1 MTKDKSI
8 DNELIDNLLKNY
20 KKPEDL
26 IGENG
31 LLKQLTKQLLERAMA
46 AEMTEHVG
54 YDKHD
59 AAGNNS
65 GNSRNGKSAK
75 TIKGTFGELAL
86 ETPRDRNGTF
96 EPQII
101 EKHQTRFTGFDK
113 NILSLYSRGLST
125 REIQQHLEE
134 IYGVEVT
141 AGLISSVTD
150 EVLDEVK
157 TWQNRQLDAVYPI
170 MYLDAIQFKVRD
182 NGHVRNKAIYL
193 AIGVTIEGYKE
204 VLGLWIAQTEGAKFW
219 LQVVTELKNRGVTDI
234 FIACVDGLKGFPEAI
249 ESVFPQT
256 EVQLCIVH
264 LVRHSLNY
272 VGWKQ
277 RKEVARELKLIYTA
291 ATDTEAEQRLA
302 KLSGTRRPV
311 FIGADKSLHFL
322 PFATLIS
329 PASGKYLIED
339 FFIGMVPSASV
350 LIRSSEYAKEKTGTR
365 DETVLSIGNPNFDRN
380 AFPGLPALPGAGRE
394 ARSVGAVY
402 RQRTVLVGP
411 EASPVRV
418 ASELKNAD
426 VIHIATHAVAHAR
439 SPMLTKLLLAGGR
452 QDGVKGHHADNGFLQ
467 ASQIYQLKLPR
478 ARLVVLSA
486 CQTGIE
492 RAYRGEGAIGLAR
505 PFLVAGV
512 PIVVASLWPVDSE
525 ATAELMI
532 RFHEH
537 RTRGHKTTIE
547 ALRQAQLDMIYN
559 PPPGS
564 QGTFGW
570 AAFVAIGG
578 YAEF

>member
-26 IGENG
+26 VGENG

-141 AGLISSVTD
+141 ASLISSVTD

-157 TWQNRQLDAVYPI
+157 TWQNRQLDEVYPI

-182 NGHVRNKAIYL
+182 SGHVKNKAIYL
-193 AIGVTIEGYKE
+193 AIGVTIEGFKE

-219 LQVVTELKNRGVTDI
+219 LQVVTELKNRGVIDI

-249 ESVFPQT
+249 ESVYPQT

-277 RKEVARELKLIYTA
+277 RKEVAADLKLIYTA
-291 ATDTEAEQRLA
+291 ATDLEAEQRLA
-302 KLSGTRRPV
+302 EFSLKWNEKFPMIAKSWRGNWTRVIPFFAHPPEIRKV
-311 FIGADKSLHFL
+311 IYTTNAIESVNMSLRKMIKNRGSF
-322 PFATLIS
+322 
-329 PASGKYLIED
+329 
-339 FFIGMVPSASV
+339 PS
-350 LIRSSEYAKEKTGTR
+350 
-365 DETVLSIGNPNFDRN
+365 DE
-380 AFPGLPALPGAGRE
+380 A
-394 ARSVGAVY
+394 AV
-402 RQRTVLVGP
+402 
-411 EASPVRV
+411 
-418 ASELKNAD
+418 
-426 VIHIATHAVAHAR
+426 
-439 SPMLTKLLLAGGR
+439 KLLYLALQNIAKKWTMPIKEWR
-452 QDGVKGHHADNGFLQ
+452 AALNGF
-467 ASQIYQLKLPR
+467 AIIFEERMP
-478 ARLVVLSA
+478 VL
-486 CQTGIE
+486 
-492 RAYRGEGAIGLAR
+492 
-505 PFLVAGV
+505 
-512 PIVVASLWPVDSE
+512 
-525 ATAELMI
+525 
-532 RFHEH
+532 
-537 RTRGHKTTIE
+537 
-547 ALRQAQLDMIYN
+547 
-559 PPPGS
+559 
-564 QGTFGW
+564 
-570 AAFVAIGG
+570 
-578 YAEF
+578 

>member
-59 AAGNNS
+59 PGGNNS

-75 TIKGTFGELAL
+75 TIKGTFGEIAL

-101 EKHQTRFTGFDK
+101 EKHQTRFTGFDQ
-113 NILSLYSRGLST
+113 NIISLYARGLST

-134 IYGVEVT
+134 IYHVEVSPS
-141 AGLISSVTD
+141 LISSVTD
-150 EVLDEVK
+150 EVIDEVK

-182 NGHVRNKAIYL
+182 NGQVKNKAIYL
-193 AIGVTIEGYKE
+193 AIGVTVEGYKE

-219 LQVVTELKNRGVTDI
+219 LQVVTELKNRGVADI

-264 LVRHSLNY
+264 LVRHSLNF

-277 RKEVARELKLIYTA
+277 RKEVAADLKLIYRA
-291 ATDTEAEQRLA
+291 ATEAEAEQRLTEFSLKWDA
-302 KLSGTRRPV
+302 KFPMIAKSWRSNWTRVMPLFAHPPAIRKV
-311 FIGADKSLHFL
+311 IYTTNAIESLNMSLRKVTKARGSF
-322 PFATLIS
+322 PN
-329 PASGKYLIED
+329 
-339 FFIGMVPSASV
+339 
-350 LIRSSEYAKEKTGTR
+350 
-365 DETVLSIGNPNFDRN
+365 DE
-380 AFPGLPALPGAGRE
+380 
-394 ARSVGAVY
+394 AV
-402 RQRTVLVGP
+402 
-411 EASPVRV
+411 S
-418 ASELKNAD
+418 
-426 VIHIATHAVAHAR
+426 
-439 SPMLTKLLLAGGR
+439 KLLYL
-452 QDGVKGHHADNGFLQ
+452 
-467 ASQIYQLKLPR
+467 
-478 ARLVVLSA
+478 
-486 CQTGIE
+486 
-492 RAYRGEGAIGLAR
+492 
-505 PFLVAGV
+505 
-512 PIVVASLWPVDSE
+512 
-525 ATAELMI
+525 
-532 RFHEH
+532 
-537 RTRGHKTTIE
+537 
-547 ALRQAQLDMIYN
+547 ALRNIAKKWTMPVHAWKDALNRFAIIYEN
-559 PPPGS
+559 RLPVS
-564 QGTFGW
+564 
-570 AAFVAIGG
+570 
-578 YAEF
+578 

>member
-26 IGENG
+26 VGENG

-59 AAGNNS
+59 AAGHNS

-75 TIKGTFGELAL
+75 TIKGTFGEIAL

-157 TWQNRQLDAVYPI
+157 TWQNRQLDEVYPI

-193 AIGVTIEGYKE
+193 AIGVTLEGYKE

-291 ATDTEAEQRLA
+291 ATEVEAEQRLEEFSLKWDGKFPMIA
-302 KLSGTRRPV
+302 KSWRSNWARVIPFFAHPPEIRKIIYTTNA
-311 FIGADKSLHFL
+311 IESLNMSL
-322 PFATLIS
+322 RKVTKA
-329 PASGKYLIED
+329 
-339 FFIGMVPSASV
+339 
-350 LIRSSEYAKEKTGTR
+350 RSSFPNDEAVSKLLYLALRNIAKKWTMPVHAWKDALNRFAIIYENR
-365 DETVLSIGNPNFDRN
+365 
-380 AFPGLPALPGAGRE
+380 LPA
-394 ARSVGAVY
+394 
-402 RQRTVLVGP
+402 
-411 EASPVRV
+411 
-418 ASELKNAD
+418 N
-426 VIHIATHAVAHAR
+426 
-439 SPMLTKLLLAGGR
+439 
-452 QDGVKGHHADNGFLQ
+452 
-467 ASQIYQLKLPR
+467 
-478 ARLVVLSA
+478 
-486 CQTGIE
+486 
-492 RAYRGEGAIGLAR
+492 
-505 PFLVAGV
+505 
-512 PIVVASLWPVDSE
+512 
-525 ATAELMI
+525 
-532 RFHEH
+532 
-537 RTRGHKTTIE
+537 
-547 ALRQAQLDMIYN
+547 
-559 PPPGS
+559 
-564 QGTFGW
+564 
-570 AAFVAIGG
+570 
-578 YAEF
+578 

>member
-59 AAGNNS
+59 PGGNNS

-141 AGLISSVTD
+141 AGLISSVTE
-150 EVLDEVK
+150 EVIDEVK
-157 TWQNRQLDAVYPI
+157 TWQNRQLDEVYPI

-182 NGHVRNKAIYL
+182 NGHVKNKAIYL

-204 VLGLWIAQTEGAKFW
+204 VLGLWIAQNEGAKFW

-264 LVRHSLNY
+264 LVRHSLNF

-277 RKEVARELKLIYTA
+277 RKEVAADLKLIYRA
-291 ATDTEAEQRLA
+291 ATESEAEQRLTEFGLKWDA
-302 KLSGTRRPV
+302 KFPMIAKSWRSNWTRVIPLFAHPPEIRKIIYTTNAIESLNMSLRKVTKARGSFPNDEAVSKLLYLALRNIAKKWTMPV
-311 FIGADKSLHFL
+311 HAWKDALNRFAIIYENRL
-322 PFATLIS
+322 P
-329 PASGKYLIED
+329 PAS
-339 FFIGMVPSASV
+339 
-350 LIRSSEYAKEKTGTR
+350 
-365 DETVLSIGNPNFDRN
+365 
-380 AFPGLPALPGAGRE
+380 
-394 ARSVGAVY
+394 
-402 RQRTVLVGP
+402 
-411 EASPVRV
+411 
-418 ASELKNAD
+418 
-426 VIHIATHAVAHAR
+426 
-439 SPMLTKLLLAGGR
+439 
-452 QDGVKGHHADNGFLQ
+452 
-467 ASQIYQLKLPR
+467 
-478 ARLVVLSA
+478 
-486 CQTGIE
+486 
-492 RAYRGEGAIGLAR
+492 
-505 PFLVAGV
+505 
-512 PIVVASLWPVDSE
+512 
-525 ATAELMI
+525 
-532 RFHEH
+532 
-537 RTRGHKTTIE
+537 
-547 ALRQAQLDMIYN
+547 
-559 PPPGS
+559 
-564 QGTFGW
+564 
-570 AAFVAIGG
+570 
-578 YAEF
+578 

>member
-1 MTKDKSI
+1 MTTETI

-26 IGENG
+26 VGENG

-59 AAGNNS
+59 AAGHNS

-150 EVLDEVK
+150 EVIDEVK
-157 TWQNRQLDAVYPI
+157 TWQNRQLDEVYPI

-182 NGHVRNKAIYL
+182 NGHVKNKAIYL
-193 AIGVTIEGYKE
+193 AIGVTIEGLKE

-264 LVRHSLNY
+264 LVRHSLNF

-277 RKEVARELKLIYTA
+277 RKEVAADLKLIYRA
-291 ATDTEAEQRLA
+291 ATESEAEQRLTEFGLKWDA
-302 KLSGTRRPV
+302 KFPMIAKSWRSNWTRVIPLFAHPPEIRKIIYTTNAIESLNMSLRKVTKARGSFPNDEAVSKLLYLALRNIAKKWTMPV
-311 FIGADKSLHFL
+311 HAWKDALNR
-322 PFATLIS
+322 FAIIYEDRL
-329 PASGKYLIED
+329 PAS
-339 FFIGMVPSASV
+339 
-350 LIRSSEYAKEKTGTR
+350 
-365 DETVLSIGNPNFDRN
+365 
-380 AFPGLPALPGAGRE
+380 
-394 ARSVGAVY
+394 
-402 RQRTVLVGP
+402 
-411 EASPVRV
+411 
-418 ASELKNAD
+418 
-426 VIHIATHAVAHAR
+426 
-439 SPMLTKLLLAGGR
+439 
-452 QDGVKGHHADNGFLQ
+452 
-467 ASQIYQLKLPR
+467 
-478 ARLVVLSA
+478 
-486 CQTGIE
+486 
-492 RAYRGEGAIGLAR
+492 
-505 PFLVAGV
+505 
-512 PIVVASLWPVDSE
+512 
-525 ATAELMI
+525 
-532 RFHEH
+532 
-537 RTRGHKTTIE
+537 
-547 ALRQAQLDMIYN
+547 
-559 PPPGS
+559 
-564 QGTFGW
+564 
-570 AAFVAIGG
+570 
-578 YAEF
+578 